1 MLEEIHDENLKQEDS
16 SLFTSASSEDLNQLK
31 KLKNTFSNLNND
43 LLELLRK
50 NINIKNDPIKDAKL
64 FSQWFL
70 KVGDYTN
77 DILKKAESMISKS
90 LFNITK
96 FLNKE
101 LEAIK
106 ELHLKADSDF
116 KRTGKQNNKFDIFFD
131 KNKRIVQVFNYE
143 YTDAAAKL
151 YNAFRFAS
159 KDSAKSKRLE
169 LIRFHKQ
176 HSILLNAKYLFP
188 DIYEHLTGTKV
199 SAEEIN
205 KNIALYKS
213 RLSIESLLSMILR
226 GVSCDIVPRSTV
238 P

>member
-1 MLEEIHDENLKQEDS
+1 M
-16 SLFTSASSEDLNQLK
+16 
-31 KLKNTFSNLNND
+31 
-43 LLELLRK
+43 LELLRK

-116 KRTGKQNNKFDIFFD
+116 KEQVNKTI
-131 KNKRIVQVFNYE
+131 NLIY
-143 YTDAAAKL
+143 
-151 YNAFRFAS
+151 S
-159 KDSAKSKRLE
+159 
-169 LIRFHKQ
+169 LIRIK
-176 HSILLNAKYLFP
+176 
-188 DIYEHLTGTKV
+188 E
-199 SAEEIN
+199 
-205 KNIALYKS
+205 
-213 RLSIESLLSMILR
+213 
-226 GVSCDIVPRSTV
+226 
-238 P
+238 